1 MYKCSVK
8 AQLVLDQIKSRCQ
21 ADTSTDNKWKGR
33 SGNYMFI
40 MGRENPDGKAT
51 GVVHKFAPD
60 GVTHKLAGS
69 FKILADGNI
78 TRFTGLSKANWNS
91 YMSSAEAE
99 YKDNHSDAPVEE
111 VETTSQEKVAI

>member
-8 AQLVLDQIKSRCQ
+8 SQLVLDSVKKRCHS
-21 ADTSTDNKWKGR
+21 DTQTDNKWKGR

-40 MGRENPDGKAT
+40 MGRENSDGRAT

-78 TRFTGLSKANWNS
+78 TRFTGLSKANWND
-91 YMSSAEAE
+91 YMSKAEAE
-99 YKDNHSDAPVEE
+99 YKNNSELPIGTAG
-111 VETTSQEKVAI
+111 ETAKEKIAI

>member
-1 MYKCSVK
+1 MYKCSEK
-8 AQLVLDQIKSRCQ
+8 SQLVLDQVNTRCQ
-21 ADTSTDNKWKGR
+21 SDTSTDNKWKGR

-40 MGRENPDGKAT
+40 MGRENSDGKAT

-78 TRFTGLSKANWNS
+78 TRFTGLSKANWNEF
-91 YMSSAEAE
+91 MSKAETEFKNSEDVGTAGGIE
-99 YKDNHSDAPVEE
+99 EAPD
-111 VETTSQEKVAI
+111 KVAI

>member
-1 MYKCSVK
+1 
-8 AQLVLDQIKSRCQ
+8 
-21 ADTSTDNKWKGR
+21 
-33 SGNYMFI
+33 
-40 MGRENPDGKAT
+40 
-51 GVVHKFAPD
+51 VHKFAPD

>member
-21 ADTSTDNKWKGR
+21 SDTSTDNKWKGR

-78 TRFTGLSKANWNS
+78 TRFTGLSKAKP
-91 YMSSAEAE
+91 
-99 YKDNHSDAPVEE
+99 KDLAKAAPTINGPLNPGPLV
-111 VETTSQEKVAI
+111 

>member
-8 AQLVLDQIKSRCQ
+8 SQLVLDSIKKRCHS
-21 ADTSTDNKWKGR
+21 DTQTDNKWKGR

-40 MGRENPDGKAT
+40 MGRENSDGKAT

-78 TRFTGLSKANWNS
+78 TRFTGLSKANWNECMKNAETEYDNKYS
-91 YMSSAEAE
+91 EKPEVASASAESKIA
-99 YKDNHSDAPVEE
+99 
-111 VETTSQEKVAI
+111 

>member
-8 AQLVLDQIKSRCQ
+8 SQLVLDQIKSRCQ
-21 ADTSTDNKWKGR
+21 SDTSTDNKWKGR

-51 GVVHKFAPD
+51 GVVHKYAPD

-78 TRFTGLSKANWNS
+78 TRFTGLSKANWNQ
-91 YMSSAEAE
+91 YMSKAEAE
-99 YKDNHSDAPVEE
+99 YKANHSEPSTGAEAPVEE
-111 VETTSQEKVAI
+111 KVAI